1 MGPASGTWMTT
12 MAHTCPWWFTYVF
25 DNPLR
30 KLVQPPERTLESTV
44 WEGQRVLDL
53 GCGMGYFAVAAAR
66 MVERD
71 GQVHAVDLQQRS
83 LDALVR
89 RAERAGVADRI
100 RVHRQDA
107 TRLEL
112 PEPIDAA
119 YAIWTL
125 HEMRPLAAVAER
137 LAAVLPT
144 DGRLLV
150 AEPKIHV
157 TERGFSRILAT
168 LGDAGFAPGQRV
180 KVGLSRALVLVAP

>member
-1 MGPASGTWMTT
+1 
-12 MAHTCPWWFTYVF
+12 MAHTCPWWFTYAF

-30 KLVQPPERTLESTV
+30 KLVQPPERTLRSTV

-53 GCGMGYFAVAAAR
+53 GCGMGYFALAAAR
-66 MVERD
+66 LVGPEGR
-71 GQVHAVDLQQRS
+71 VHAVDPQQKS
-83 LDALVR
+83 LDALER
-89 RAERAGVADRI
+89 RARRAGLADRI

-107 TRLEL
+107 TTLSL

-125 HEMRPLAAVAER
+125 HEMRPLDAVAER
-137 LAAVLPT
+137 LAAIVPT

-157 TERGFSRILAT
+157 TERGFGRILAT
-168 LGDAGFAPGQRV
+168 LRDAGFVPGQRV
-180 KVGLSRALVLVAP
+180 KVGLSRGLVLVAP